1 MDLGTTI
8 TVIVILLIG
17 VIPFALMNRSNKK
30 REKEFLEALNKLA
43 DENNSKIS
51 SYDIQSNAAIGIDD
65 TNTKLF
71 FVSKVNGLAKVEQ
84 ISIAEIQKCKFI
96 NSNRNFSSKGINSQ
110 IIDKLELVF
119 TYFDKSKTENIW
131 SIYDESINHSALTGE
146 LKLSQKWSKIVNE
159 KIAILEKRK

>member
-51 SYDIQSNAAIGIDD
+51 SYDI
-65 TNTKLF
+65 
-71 FVSKVNGLAKVEQ
+71 
-84 ISIAEIQKCKFI
+84 
-96 NSNRNFSSKGINSQ
+96 
-110 IIDKLELVF
+110 
-119 TYFDKSKTENIW
+119 
-131 SIYDESINHSALTGE
+131 
-146 LKLSQKWSKIVNE
+146 
-159 KIAILEKRK
+159 

>member
-17 VIPFALMNRSNKK
+17 VIPFALLNRSNKK

-51 SYDIQSNAAIGIDD
+51 SYDIWSNAAIGIDD
-65 TNTKLF
+65 TNSMIF
-71 FVSKVNGLAKVEQ
+71 FISKANGLAKVEQ
-84 ISIAEIQKCKFI
+84 INIAEIQKCKLI